1 MKIKSILSALS
12 LTLAVGVAAQEN
24 PLWMRHNAI
33 SPDGTVIAFSYKG
46 DIFTVPVSGGKA
58 TQS

>member
-1 MKIKSILSALS
+1 MKIKSILSVLS
-12 LTLAVGVAAQEN
+12 LTLAVSVAAQEN

-46 DIFTVPVSGGKA
+46 DIFTVPA
-58 TQS
+58 HH